1 MTNSRRKGHNFE
13 RATAIALK
21 ELWPEAKRG
30 QQYVSGNEQPDVDG
44 TPYWVECKCGK
55 RTNIKAAVKQATEA
69 SDGRP
74 IVVISKNDREPVLV
88 TMLYGDWH
96 GLHKRGTG
104 LPEAEED

>member
-13 RATAIALK
+13 RATATALK
-21 ELWPEAKRG
+21 GLWPESKRG
-30 QQYVSGNEQPDVDG
+30 IQYTGGGEAPDVDG

-74 IVVISKNDREPVLV
+74 IVVISKNDREPTLV
-88 TMLYGDWH
+88 TMLFGDWY
-96 GLHKRGTG
+96 GLHERGAS
-104 LPEAEED
+104 LPEKKED